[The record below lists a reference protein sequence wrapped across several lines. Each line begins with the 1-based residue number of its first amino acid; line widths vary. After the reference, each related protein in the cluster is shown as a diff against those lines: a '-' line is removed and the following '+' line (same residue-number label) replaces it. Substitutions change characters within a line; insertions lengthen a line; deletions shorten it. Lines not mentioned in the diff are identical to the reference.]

1 MRQSSLSATSPG
13 CAALLHYGSAI
24 VELLWGDINPTRK
37 HERSLMTARS
47 PKTAAHDGHAVR
59 IVPMTPELRPILQ
72 MLFDQAPRAAKQWC
86 RD

>member
-1 MRQSSLSATSPG
+1 
-13 CAALLHYGSAI
+13 
-24 VELLWGDINPTRK
+24 
-37 HERSLMTARS
+37 MTARS